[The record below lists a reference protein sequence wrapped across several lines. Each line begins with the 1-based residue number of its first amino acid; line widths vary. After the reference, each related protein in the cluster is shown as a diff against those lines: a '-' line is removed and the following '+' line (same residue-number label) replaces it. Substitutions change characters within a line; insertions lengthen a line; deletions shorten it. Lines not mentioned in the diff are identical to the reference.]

1 MNIIEL
7 MAKAD
12 FDPSPLTVKPFTPEQ
27 IKAMVTR
34 IQSNGIS
41 YAIADI
47 HTACL
52 RCAMALHGSVN
63 ESGTL
68 PADLFDEFKTK
79 IETSITENKSIEAF
93 QKVSDI
99 YNNVQGAGQQ
109 SGGATHID
117 HAVGLKGLHEQ
128 REDVVMDARKL
139 SFISPCSK
147 V

>member
-1 MNIIEL
+1 MNTIEL

-68 PADLFDEFKTK
+68 PADLFERLSDLKIAVAMMELMFNQEKINALVDINLRHYHDETG
-79 IETSITENKSIEAF
+79 
-93 QKVSDI
+93 
-99 YNNVQGAGQQ
+99 NN
-109 SGGATHID
+109 
-117 HAVGLKGLHEQ
+117 
-128 REDVVMDARKL
+128 R
-139 SFISPCSK
+139 
-147 V
+147 

>member
-34 IQSNGIS
+34 IKSVGVRN
-41 YAIADI
+41 AIADI

-52 RCAMALHGSVN
+52 RCAMALHASAN

-68 PADLFDEFKTK
+68 PEDLFERLADLK
-79 IETSITENKSIEAF
+79 IAAAMMELMFNQDRVNALVELTLQDYVAPG
-93 QKVSDI
+93 DR
-99 YNNVQGAGQQ
+99 
-109 SGGATHID
+109 H
-117 HAVGLKGLHEQ
+117 
-128 REDVVMDARKL
+128 
-139 SFISPCSK
+139 
-147 V
+147 